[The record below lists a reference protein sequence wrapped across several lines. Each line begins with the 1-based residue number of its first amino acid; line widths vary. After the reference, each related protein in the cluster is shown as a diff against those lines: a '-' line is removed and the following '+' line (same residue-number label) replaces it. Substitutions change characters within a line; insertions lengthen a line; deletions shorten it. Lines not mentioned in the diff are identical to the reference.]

1 MKLVRV
7 SEINAVL
14 PFTYQMIPLMNEIRQ
29 IFDNAGIFLHTLDPP
44 PHPLRPDPVYTA
56 SIIFFLDVVY
66 FSLLLQIHIRG
77 FSLIP
82 L

>member
-1 MKLVRV
+1 M
-7 SEINAVL
+7 SEINTVL
-14 PFTYQMIPLMNEIRQ
+14 LFSYQIISMNEMGQ
-29 IFDNAGIFLHTLDPP
+29 ISDSSSIFLHTLDPF
-44 PHPLRPDPVYTA
+44 PLHPDPVYTA

-77 FSLIP
+77 LSLIP

>member
-1 MKLVRV
+1 MKLIRMG
-7 SEINAVL
+7 EINTVL
-14 PFTYQMIPLMNEIRQ
+14 LFSYQIILMMNEIRQ
-29 IFDNAGIFLHTLDPP
+29 IFDISGVFLHTLDPFSL
-44 PHPLRPDPVYTA
+44 HPDPVYTA

-77 FSLIP
+77 LSLIP

>member
-1 MKLVRV
+1 MNLMKM

-14 PFTYQMIPLMNEIRQ
+14 LFSYQIILMMNEIRQ
-29 IFDNAGIFLHTLDPP
+29 IFDISGVFLHTLDPFP
-44 PHPLRPDPVYTA
+44 QHPGPVYTA

-66 FSLLLQIHIRG
+66 FSLLLQIHISG
-77 FSLIP
+77 LGLIP

>member
-1 MKLVRV
+1 M
-7 SEINAVL
+7 SEINTVL
-14 PFTYQMIPLMNEIRQ
+14 LFSYQIILMMNEIRK
-29 IFDNAGIFLHTLDPP
+29 IFDISSVFLHTLDPFFL
-44 PHPLRPDPVYTA
+44 HPDPVYTA

-77 FSLIP
+77 LCLIP